1 LKPGCWSAGLIQ
13 NSKPTAVNLDFG
25 SCPKSLK
32 TDFTAGATSRLTAG
46 LTAQNS
52 GENLSKITVHT
63 C

>member
-1 LKPGCWSAGLIQ
+1 
-13 NSKPTAVNLDFG
+13 
-25 SCPKSLK
+25 LK